1 MAVQFDCPYCT
12 ATMRVPDAAM
22 GTIGRCP
29 KCETS
34 LRVPVVEVSAA
45 AQTFPGLAAPLAQS
59 PSWADETTELPRVV
73 PVPAKSGFPFADER
87 DAPRSGGTPPRGG
100 SALFP
105 IDEEEPVRPAA
116 PLDSATAMR
125 MRRASPRSRG
135 WLWISMTF
143 LVAAAGI
150 GATFWW
156 QKMSNPVYA
165 AQGEALAETTLSS
178 VVAQKEVEIPDAD
191 WAAIQKSLQQ
201 APADLRSPQ
210 MNVTFEHSPRGI
222 KIGLTPGR
230 NSELVSVPYR
240 DIPELVE
247 ASSSTNLA
255 LREPR
260 RKALS
265 ESLAQMSA
273 QIQAATAA
281 GRPVDLS
288 AFGNS
293 VGVAGLGGPLGFACH
308 AVIDR
313 SAYPCVFED
322 RDGKLYFLVPAGST
336 DFVIRP
342 REAGNAAEVLPP
354 RLQVQVTVSRT
365 SVETKAKQNPDT
377 GDETRSDAESARNRT
392 GSSTDDESGSAD
404 EEP

>member
-34 LRVPVVEVSAA
+34 LRVPVVEIPARTLPAISA
-45 AQTFPGLAAPLAQS
+45 PIAQS

-73 PVPAKSGFPFADER
+73 PPPAKPAFPFTDDRDEPR
-87 DAPRSGGTPPRGG
+87 PGVTAPRSGT
-100 SALFP
+100 ALFP
-105 IDEEEPVRPAA
+105 NDEEEHEKPTAS
-116 PLDSATAMR
+116 LDSATAMR
-125 MRRASPRSRG
+125 MRRSAPRSRG
-135 WLWISMTF
+135 WLWVSLTF
-143 LVAAAGI
+143 VLAAAGI

-156 QKMSNPVYA
+156 QKKSNPAYT

-191 WAAIQKSLQQ
+191 WAAIKKSLQQ

-210 MNVTFEHSPRGI
+210 MNILLEHSPRGI

-230 NSELVSVPYR
+230 NSELVSVAFGA
-240 DIPELVE
+240 IPELVE
-247 ASSSTNLA
+247 ASSATNTT

-260 RKALS
+260 RKALA
-265 ESLAQMSA
+265 ESLGQMSA

-293 VGVAGLGGPLGFACH
+293 VGVTGLGGPLGFACH

-322 RDGKLYFLVPAGST
+322 REGKLYFLVPVGST
-336 DFVIRP
+336 EFVIRP
-342 REAGNAAEVLPP
+342 REAGNVAQVLPP
-354 RLQVQVTVSRT
+354 RLQVRVTVSRAN
-365 SVETKAKQNPDT
+365 VETKAKPVPDGADKAPT
-377 GDETRSDAESARNRT
+377 DEKPASGEA
-392 GSSTDDESGSAD
+392 GSSAEDSSGSTEGAR
-404 EEP
+404 